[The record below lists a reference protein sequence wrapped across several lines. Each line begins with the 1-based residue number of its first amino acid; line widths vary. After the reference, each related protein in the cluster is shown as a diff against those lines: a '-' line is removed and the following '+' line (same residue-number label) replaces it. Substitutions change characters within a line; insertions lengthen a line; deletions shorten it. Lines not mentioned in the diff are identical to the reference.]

1 MDARTPD
8 DPLVVDLV
16 RRAVSGDAVAFAS
29 LYDQFAPRVRRFLRY
44 QLRDDDLAEELV
56 QRTFVRIVEA
66 LPRYQPRGLP
76 FGAWV
81 FRIAR
86 NAMIDQVRTTHPTV
100 ELDAALDRA
109 ADTGDPVMAVERADV
124 RAEVRR
130 ALDQL
135 PTDQR
140 DVLVWRFFGELSPAE
155 TAAVMGRSNGAVRV
169 LQHRALAALRGIMD
183 STGGAAVILEEGLR

>member
-1 MDARTPD
+1 MDARTSD

-86 NAMIDQVRTTHPTV
+86 NAMIDQIRTTHPTV

-109 ADTGDPVMAVERADV
+109 ADTGDPVMAVEQADV